1 MRLRLDL
8 DRRWVQYAVA
18 LLCVAVA
25 TAARAALYPVVGQRI
40 PYATFFPA
48 VILASIIGGWGPG
61 LLTLFLS
68 AFLASY
74 WIGEVGS
81 FKLNNALDIAALGTF
96 LVFGLIVV
104 GMGDRIVRTRNEA
117 KRASR
122 SERLAVQREGEA
134 YARITDGFVATDAE
148 FRYTHVNPAAEM
160 FLRRPAAE
168 ILGRSMWDVFP
179 QAVGTAYEEE
189 FRRAMREQR
198 PVEFE
203 TASATRPGRTLHI
216 RAFPSPDGLSVH
228 FRDVTDLKRSEEAR
242 AVLAAIV
249 ESSDD
254 AIIGK
259 TLDGVINTWNEGARR
274 LYGYEPHEV
283 VGKPVTILLPPDRVA
298 EEEQILE
305 RLRRGERIDHFET
318 VRVAKDG
325 RQVDVSLTVSPI
337 RDSTGRVI
345 GASKIARDITER
357 KAAREAVLSGERA
370 ARAEAERVSRM
381 KDEFLAT
388 LSHELRTPLNAILGW
403 AQILRAAEPTA
414 ADLGQGLE
422 TIERN
427 ARLQA
432 QLIEDLLDMSRII
445 SGKVRLDVQ
454 KVDLSA
460 VIDAAVE
467 TVRPAAE
474 AKGVRLGKLVDPHA
488 GPVRGDPGRLQQV
501 VWNLLSNAIKFTPR
515 GGRVEVALERVNS
528 HVEITVSDTGVGI
541 SPDFL
546 PYVFERFRQA
556 DASSTRR
563 HGGLGL
569 GLSIVKHLAE
579 LHGGTVRAKS
589 PGEGMGASF
598 IVHLPVS
605 PARLDEPGR
614 HHPTAAGAA
623 PEVASRRD
631 VPNLEGL
638 KVLVVDDE
646 PDARLLVARILTE
659 GRAEVVTTSSADD
672 ALAALERERPHVL
685 VSDIG
690 MPDVDGYELMRRV
703 RGMSSGTGGAVPAVA
718 LTAFARPEDRLRAL
732 HAGYQMHV
740 AKPVEPAELVTVVA
754 SLAGRLRPADP
765 SGAAAAPSPD
775 YNAG

>member
-1 MRLRLDL
+1 LRFDV

-18 LLCVAVA
+18 LACVAVA
-25 TAARAALYPVVGQRI
+25 TAARAALYPVVGPRI

-48 VILASIIGGWGPG
+48 VILASIVGGWGPG
-61 LLTLFLS
+61 VLALGLS
-68 AFLASY
+68 ALAASV
-74 WIGEVGS
+74 WIPPAGTLKIGDP
-81 FKLNNALDIAALGTF
+81 LDVAALGTF
-96 LVFGLIVV
+96 LTIGLVVV

-117 KRASR
+117 RRAGR
-122 SERLAVQREGEA
+122 SERQAVRRESEA
-134 YARITDGFVATDAE
+134 YNRITDGFVATDAE
-148 FRYTHVNPAAEM
+148 FRYTHVNPAAER
-160 FLRRPAAE
+160 FLHTTAAE
-168 ILGRSMWDVFP
+168 MLGRNVWEVFP
-179 QAVGTAYEEE
+179 QSVGTAYEQE

-203 TASATRPGRTLHI
+203 TSAATAPDRTLHV
-216 RAFPSPDGLSVH
+216 RAFPAPDGLSIH

-242 AVLAAIV
+242 ATLAAIV

-259 TLDGVINTWNEGARR
+259 SLDGTIRTWNDGARR
-274 LYGYEPHEV
+274 LYGYEAHEV
-283 VGKPVTILLPPDRVA
+283 IGKPITILLPPDRVP
-298 EEEQILE
+298 EEDQILE
-305 RLRRGERIDHFET
+305 RIRRGERVEHFET
-318 VRVAKDG
+318 QRLAKDG
-325 RQVDVSLTVSPI
+325 RVIDVSLTVSPI
-337 RDSTGRVI
+337 RDSSGRVI

-357 KAAREAVLSGERA
+357 KAAREALLAGERA

-403 AQILRAAEPTA
+403 AQILRASEPTPG
-414 ADLGQGLE
+414 DLGQGLE

-454 KVDLSA
+454 RVDLSA

-474 AKGVRLGKLVDPHA
+474 AKGVRMAKLIDPHA
-488 GPVRGDPGRLQQV
+488 GPVRGDPNRLQQV

-528 HVEITVSDTGVGI
+528 NVEITVSDTGVGI

-579 LHGGTVRAKS
+579 LHGGTVRARS
-589 PGEGMGASF
+589 AGEGKGASF
-598 IVHLPVS
+598 IVHLPLS
-605 PARLDEPGR
+605 PARIEEPDR
-614 HHPTAAGAA
+614 HHPTAAGPDPAA
-623 PEVASRRD
+623 ATRQDAPS
-631 VPNLEGL
+631 LEGL

-646 PDARLLVARILTE
+646 PDARLLVARILSDH
-659 GRAEVVTTSSADD
+659 RAEVVTTASADE
-672 ALAALERERPHVL
+672 ALPALQRERPQVL
-685 VSDIG
+685 ISDIG
-690 MPDVDGYELMRRV
+690 MPEVDGYELMRRV
-703 RGMSSGTGGAVPAVA
+703 RSMSSGNGGAVPAVA

-740 AKPVEPAELVTVVA
+740 AKPVEPAELVAVVA
-754 SLAGRLRPADP
+754 SLAGRLR
-765 SGAAAAPSPD
+765 SVE
-775 YNAG
+775 

>member
-1 MRLRLDL
+1 M
-8 DRRWVQYAVA
+8 QYTVAVA
-18 LLCVAVA
+18 CVAAA
-25 TAARAALYPVVGQRI
+25 TAARAALYPVVGQRM

-48 VILASIIGGWGPG
+48 VILASIVGGWRPG
-61 LLTLFLS
+61 LVALALS
-68 AFLASY
+68 AFAASF
-74 WIGEVGS
+74 WIGQVGTPS
-81 FKLNNALDIAALGTF
+81 ITDPLDAAALATF
-96 LVFGLIVV
+96 LAISLVVV
-104 GMGDRIVRTRNEA
+104 GMGDRIVRTRSEA
-117 KRASR
+117 RRASR
-122 SERLAVQREGEA
+122 SERQAVRREAEA
-134 YARITDGFVATDAE
+134 YARITDGFVATDAD
-148 FRYTHVNPAAEM
+148 FRYTHVNPAAEA

-168 ILGRSMWDVFP
+168 MLGRRMGEVFP
-179 QAVGTAYEEE
+179 ETVGTIFEQE

-198 PVEFE
+198 PVDFE
-203 TASATRPGRTLHI
+203 AASATSPDRTLHV

-259 TLDGVINTWNEGARR
+259 GLDGVIRTWNEGARR
-274 LYGYEPHEV
+274 LYGYEAHEV
-283 VGKPVTILLPPDRVA
+283 IGKPITILLPPGRVP

-318 VRVAKDG
+318 VRVARDG
-325 RQVDVSLTVSPI
+325 RQIDVSLTVSPI
-337 RDSTGRVI
+337 RDSSGRII

-357 KAAREAVLSGERA
+357 KAVREAVLSGERA

-414 ADLGQGLE
+414 PDLGQGLE

-454 KVDLSA
+454 RVDLSA
-460 VIDAAVE
+460 VIDSAVE

-474 AKGVRLGKLVDPHA
+474 AKGVRLGKLLDPHA

-528 HVEITVSDTGVGI
+528 LVEITVSDTGVGI
-541 SPDFL
+541 SSDFL

-556 DASSTRR
+556 DASSTRH

-579 LHGGTVRAKS
+579 LHGGTVDAKS
-589 PGEGMGASF
+589 AGEGKGASF
-598 IVHLPVS
+598 IVNLPLS
-605 PARLDEPGR
+605 PARLDEAGR
-614 HHPTAAGAA
+614 HHPTVAGAA
-623 PEVASRRD
+623 SAIAGRRD
-631 VPNLEGL
+631 GPSLEGL

-646 PDARLLVARILTE
+646 PDARLLVARILSD
-659 GRAEVVTTSSADD
+659 GRAQVVATASAEE
-672 ALAALERERPHVL
+672 ALSALERERPHVL

-690 MPDVDGYELMRRV
+690 MPDIDGYELLRRV
-703 RGMSSGTGGAVPAVA
+703 RALGGGNGGAVPAVA

-740 AKPVEPAELVTVVA
+740 AKPVEPAELVAVVA
-754 SLAGRLRPADP
+754 SLAGRLRP
-765 SGAAAAPSPD
+765 SEQS
-775 YNAG
+775 AGRV